1 MRKLFSLPI
10 DWFALLIPLLLL
22 LTGIVTIY
30 TITFAQ
36 HHAALALNQLL
47 YAVIGLIF
55 LLIFMFSDYRTIG
68 SVSST
73 LFIIGLLLLVPLLP
87 MWASHL
93 PFVLKVFGA
102 HRWLTLGIFQ
112 VQPAE
117 VFKLIA
123 ILFGAKFLSTRIGHV
138 SWRAA
143 ALYILLAVVSFGL
156 VLAQPD
162 LGTAGCLLTVFLVMF
177 LAAKPSWKTLA
188 VILAL
193 FVIAVPLAWGHL
205 KPYQKS
211 RVSTFLNP
219 ASDPE
224 GQGYNVRQALIAVGS
239 GGLIGRG
246 FGQGSQTVLNFLP
259 VPHADFIFAGYAE
272 ATGFVGSMILL
283 GLYAFLILRVLAIA
297 RESTDPFGQLVAI
310 GIATKLLFQVTVHIG
325 INVGLLPVTGIPLPF
340 MSYGGTAIIV
350 DLAAIGILESI
361 HIRHKKFVFAS

>member
-1 MRKLFSLPI
+1 MRKFISLPI
-10 DWFALLIPLLLL
+10 DWFALLIPVLLL
-22 LTGIVTIY
+22 LTGVVTIY
-30 TITFAQ
+30 TITFAS
-36 HHAALALNQLL
+36 HHAALALNQLM
-47 YAVIGLIF
+47 YIAIGLVF
-55 LLIFMFSDYRTIG
+55 LVIFMFSDYRAIG

-73 LFIIGLLLLVPLLP
+73 LFIVGLLLLLPLLP
-87 MWASHL
+87 LWAEKL

-102 HRWLTLGIFQ
+102 HRWLTFGVFQ

-117 VFKLIA
+117 IFKLIA
-123 ILFGAKFLSTRIGHV
+123 ILFGAKFLSTRIGQI

-143 ALYILLAVVSFGL
+143 TVYIVLAITAFAL

-162 LGTAGCLLTVFLVMF
+162 LGTAGGLLTIFLVLF
-177 LAAKPSWKTLA
+177 LAAKPNWRTLA
-188 VILAL
+188 VIGAL
-193 FVIAVPLAWGHL
+193 FVVAVPLAWGNL

-211 RVSTFLNP
+211 RVATFLNP
-219 ASDPE
+219 ASDPSGE
-224 GQGYNVRQALIAVGS
+224 GYNVRQSLIAVGS
-239 GGLIGRG
+239 GGLLGRG

-272 ATGFVGSMILL
+272 ATGFVGSVIFL

-310 GIATKLLFQVTVHIG
+310 GIAAKLLFQVVVHIG
-325 INVGLLPVTGIPLPF
+325 INIGLLPVTGIPLPF

>member
-1 MRKLFSLPI
+1 MKKFFSLPI
-10 DWFALLIPLLLL
+10 DWFALLIPLLLT

-30 TITFAQ
+30 TITFAE

-47 YAVIGLIF
+47 YATIGIILM
-55 LLIFMFSDYRTIG
+55 LVFMFSDYRSIG

-73 LFIIGLLLLVPLLP
+73 LFLVGLLLLLPLLP
-87 MWASHL
+87 MWAGHL

-102 HRWLTLGIFQ
+102 HRWLTFGFFQ

-117 VFKLIA
+117 IFKLIA
-123 ILFGAKFLSTRIGHV
+123 IIFSAKFLSPRIGEL
-138 SWRAA
+138 SPRAA
-143 ALYILLAVVSFGL
+143 ILYLFLAFISFAL

-162 LGTAGCLLTVFLVMF
+162 LGTAGCLLTVFLGLF
-177 LAAKPSWKTLA
+177 LVAKPNWRLVATLGL
-188 VILAL
+188 V
-193 FVIAVPLAWGHL
+193 FVIALPLAWGHL
-205 KPYQKS
+205 KPYQKQ

-239 GGLIGRG
+239 GGLMGRG

-259 VPHADFIFAGYAE
+259 VPHADFIFAGLAE
-272 ATGFVGSMILL
+272 ATGFVGSIVLIF
-283 GLYAFLILRVLAIA
+283 LYTFLILRILAIA
-297 RESTDPFGQLVAI
+297 RESTDPFGQLVAV
-310 GIATKLLFQVTVHIG
+310 GIAIKLLFQVVVHIG

-350 DLAAIGILESI
+350 DLASIGILESI
-361 HIRHKKFVFAS
+361 HIRHKKFVFVS